1 MSADNK
7 PDATIKVEKRLNGRW
22 AFVLTYRGVT
32 YPAQGQ
38 FGSQVEAQAAAHAAR
53 KLLQKNG

>member
-7 PDATIKVEKRLNGRW
+7 PDATIKVEKRVNGRW

-38 FGSQVEAQAAAHAAR
+38 FGSQILAQAAAHAAMELLR
-53 KLLQKNG
+53 KKG